1 MVRVFRL
8 RFISV
13 LKNIISRFNNTLQA
27 ERETIEQG
35 VGKFKCLQSLLT
47 PMQHFRKIFSV
58 NERTKN
64 QVFSLVLL
72 AKKQFESRYKS
83 REFQWGDG
91 FYG

>member
-1 MVRVFRL
+1 MF
-8 RFISV
+8 
-13 LKNIISRFNNTLQA
+13 KNIISRFNNTLQA

-35 VGKFKCLQSLLT
+35 VGKFKCLQSLFTLR
-47 PMQHFRKIFSV
+47 QHFRRMFSV
-58 NERTKN
+58 NERIKKSI

-72 AKKQFESRYKS
+72 VKKQFESRYKS